1 LGGSQSQ
8 RGEDQAHATLLRR
21 LAGHAVAGRKI
32 TKNVLVRQGGRKERE
47 ADTRITMSAAI
58 DTIAD
63 RAAVENIRTAISGIA
78 DWPGQKTDIG

>member
-1 LGGSQSQ
+1 
-8 RGEDQAHATLLRR
+8 
-21 LAGHAVAGRKI
+21 
-32 TKNVLVRQGGRKERE
+32 VRQGGRKERE